1 MEPKRTHRILLVDDD
16 ADFLEYL
23 EMELKA
29 QGFEVAL
36 ARSGREG
43 FATLNAQA
51 GFDAVISDISMP
63 DGDGVSFLKEVRRAR
78 LSIPF
83 FLVSGEMDMSLEE
96 AQRLTA
102 DGFFIKPFKIMKLI
116 QAVTVAI
123 QDRARAR

>member
-1 MEPKRTHRILLVDDD
+1 MEPKRIHRILLVDDD

-29 QGFEVAL
+29 QGFEIAL

-43 FATLNAQA
+43 FAVLNSQT
-51 GFDAVISDISMP
+51 GIDAVISDISMP

-78 LSIPF
+78 FAVPF

-102 DGFFIKPFKIMKLI
+102 DGFFIKPFKILKLI
-116 QAVTVAI
+116 QAVTSAI
-123 QDRARAR
+123 QNRNRAR